1 MFVIALISSV
11 SLPVFATDE
20 IMGDCLH
27 MQSQS
32 SLGCIGFLSAQT
44 NVPQGPIDLLVN
56 PGLAR
61 TADGYW
67 LRWQL
72 RSSSGRA
79 MAVEGFERASK
90 NDDPK
95 GWNVPSVFRKVD
107 VPETLAGEHGC
118 RVVGAVIA
126 AGRRLGAWNCES
138 APGTILATPTP
149 KATYKVLARL
159 SHHYQAI
166 AATPVE
172 HSESSRITLVSFDLH
187 SQTFRML
194 DLIWR

>member
-1 MFVIALISSV
+1 MFAIALFSAVGLHIV
-11 SLPVFATDE
+11 AADE
-20 IMGDCLH
+20 IIDGCIH
-27 MQSQS
+27 TQSQLG
-32 SLGCIGFLSAQT
+32 LGCISFLSAQT
-44 NVPQGPIDLLVN
+44 DIPQGPIDLLVN

-72 RSSSGRA
+72 RSSNGRS

-90 NDDPK
+90 NDVPK

-107 VPETLAGEHGC
+107 VSETLAGEHGC

-138 APGTILATPTP
+138 APGTILATPAP
-149 KATYKVLARL
+149 AATYKVVARL
-159 SHHYQAI
+159 LHQYQAI